1 METLPS
7 LACLLLATLL
17 VDDAEVGSGY
27 VHVLFVHTVMCVV
40 PGSGETNSESPTAAH
55 LERC

>member
-55 LERC
+55 LE